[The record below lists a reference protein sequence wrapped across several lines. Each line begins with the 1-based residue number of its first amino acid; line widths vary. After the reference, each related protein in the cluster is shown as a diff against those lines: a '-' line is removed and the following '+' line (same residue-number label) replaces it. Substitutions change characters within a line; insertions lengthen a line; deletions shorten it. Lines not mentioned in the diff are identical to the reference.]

1 MKKTH
6 LLNKRTDK
14 TNKNSWLQITGAILI
29 LIGATSIFPENDT
42 WLHTALQIT
51 FVLGC
56 IVFIIGGRFSIK
68 KKNSILT
75 LFFLLSISFS
85 NYLSAQNY
93 GEQIKAFKE
102 SFNKK
107 DIGIIQ
113 PFLSD
118 SLKFSPLPV
127 QNTIPILTNIVTKLP
142 ELNTLKVVSSEKG
155 KVVAK
160 YDFKQLGE
168 SESKILFNANGKITK
183 IEFVENL
190 IKQEIE
196 QQRKMQSS
204 IQAPQP
210 DKIEFKYSKKSIEFP
225 SKDGLIISADL
236 YEVDPNKP
244 FILLCHQAGYNKYEY
259 ADIAPRLNKMGF
271 NALAIDQR
279 SGGSFADIQN
289 ETYNRAIQ
297 NGDDEIVFTDVTQD
311 IESAINYLSD
321 KYQQKVIV
329 WGSSYSS
336 ALVLHIAETNK
347 NVKAII
353 SFSPGDYF
361 GDHLPS
367 LKKVFPKIEQPF
379 LVTSSKAESKELKE
393 LLSNLEQNNL
403 QLQYIPNSEGF
414 HGSRALWVG
423 QKGADEYWGA
433 LENFLDVIKHQ

>member
-1 MKKTH
+1 MK
-6 LLNKRTDK
+6 K
-14 TNKNSWLQITGAILI
+14 TNKNSWLQITGAVLI

-42 WLHTALQIT
+42 WLHTTLQIT

-56 IVFIIGGRFSIK
+56 IVLVIGGRLSTK
-68 KKNSILT
+68 KKNKFLSLV
-75 LFFLLSISFS
+75 LLLSIFFS
-85 NYLSAQNY
+85 NDLSAQDY
-93 GEQIKAFKE
+93 GQQVNAFEK

-107 DIGIIQ
+107 DITIIQ

-118 SLKFSPLPV
+118 SLKFEPLPV
-127 QNTIPILTNIVTKLP
+127 QNTIPVLTNIVTKLP
-142 ELNTLKVVSSEKG
+142 ELNELEILSSENG
-155 KVVAK
+155 EVSAK
-160 YDFKQLGE
+160 YDFEQLGI
-168 SESKILFNANGKITK
+168 SESKIHFNENGKITK

-210 DKIEFKYSKKSIEFP
+210 DKIEFNYSKKIIEFP
-225 SKDGLIISADL
+225 SKDGLIISAVL

-244 FILLCHQAGYNKYEY
+244 IILLCHQAGYNKYEY

-279 SGGSFADIQN
+279 SGGSFADQQN
-289 ETYNRAIQ
+289 ETHNRAIQ
-297 NGDDEIVFTDVTQD
+297 NGDDEINFTDAIQD
-311 IESAINYLSD
+311 IESAVNYLSD

-336 ALVLHIAETNK
+336 ALALHIAEKNK

-361 GDHLPS
+361 GDQLPS
-367 LKKVFPKIEQPF
+367 LKKIFPKIQQPF

-393 LLSNLEQNNL
+393 LLSNLEQSHL

-414 HGSRALWVG
+414 HGSRALWIN
-423 QKGADEYWGA
+423 QKGSEEYWTA
-433 LENFLDVIKHQ
+433 IIQFLKEIDAEN

>member
-1 MKKTH
+1 MK
-6 LLNKRTDK
+6 K
-14 TNKNSWLQITGAILI
+14 TNKNSWLQITGAVLI

-42 WLHTALQIT
+42 WLHTTLQIT

-56 IVFIIGGRFSIK
+56 IVLVIGGRLSTK
-68 KKNSILT
+68 KKNKFLSLV
-75 LFFLLSISFS
+75 LLLSIFFS
-85 NYLSAQNY
+85 NDLSAQDY
-93 GEQIKAFKE
+93 GQQVNAFEK

-107 DIGIIQ
+107 DITIIQ

-118 SLKFSPLPV
+118 SLKFEPLPV
-127 QNTIPILTNIVTKLP
+127 QNTIPVLTNIVTKLP
-142 ELNTLKVVSSEKG
+142 ELNELEILSSENG
-155 KVVAK
+155 EVSAK
-160 YDFKQLGE
+160 YDFEQLGI
-168 SESKILFNANGKITK
+168 SESKIHFNENGKITK

-210 DKIEFKYSKKSIEFP
+210 DKIEFNYSKKIIEFP
-225 SKDGLIISADL
+225 SKDGLVISAVL

-244 FILLCHQAGYNKYEY
+244 IILLCHQAGYNKYEY

-279 SGGSFADIQN
+279 SGGSFADQQN
-289 ETYNRAIQ
+289 ETHNRAIQ
-297 NGDDEIVFTDVTQD
+297 NGDDEINFTDAIQD
-311 IESAINYLSD
+311 IESAVNYLSD

-336 ALVLHIAETNK
+336 ALALHIAEKNK

-361 GDHLPS
+361 GDQLPS
-367 LKKVFPKIEQPF
+367 LKKIFPKIQQPF

-393 LLSNLEQNNL
+393 LLSNLEQSHL

-414 HGSRALWVG
+414 HGSRALWIN
-423 QKGADEYWGA
+423 QKGSEEYWIA
-433 LENFLDVIKHQ
+433 IKSFLREINEY